1 MPTKKN
7 KITLAIWVFYF
18 LILSLGMTAYAQND
32 NSNYNFLNFPF
43 STNKVAN
50 LWKIDIYG
58 SKMKMQSDTCIIQ
71 NGKHPIVISNINLF
85 NQLFI
90 LRSYMH
96 SSFFMPIRNS
106 AQMLVKFT
114 AKSQNIRQAFLVLSG
129 LNKKEEILYSDTLF
143 IHNGADWHTFTKNIS
158 IKNVAIM
165 NCSLEVCG
173 IDGMKE
179 QKLWLDKIEM
189 LIDGKNIKDIPLTI
203 YPQDSLIQLKN
214 VQALS
219 LSVPHA
225 YEKLPILKSKRILA
239 FGESIHGSKTIN
251 KAVIQLIK
259 YRIEHTHC
267 KLVLIELPIEM
278 TLFADRYIQG
288 DERFHL
294 EAVRRYLFGKKNL
307 LYSEEL
313 IDLCK
318 WIKEYNKKTNSKVH
332 LLGYDVS
339 LSESE
344 SARNIF
350 NYLSTINQTVK
361 HSGIDY
367 ICQQL
372 QENNLSLKRALY
384 NLELNEDLIKVL
396 GIKELGILKYC
407 MESFCKIPSPQL
419 ILSMRNHLMWDNADY
434 LINAY
439 SSPSSTVSIY
449 THIAHANYISDIFVN
464 RLQPSMGALA
474 KKVLKEDYCCIG
486 ICVGKGTFQVRGN
499 ITSDTLSVKTLS
511 TPPQNSLE
519 SILEMQHLNYFYIPS
534 TSFSYPI
541 FMRNI
546 GNLYNNAL
554 FEILTPKYR
563 MDGIIYIDNVESI

>member
-1 MPTKKN
+1 MLILKN
-7 KITLAIWVFYF
+7 KMSLVIGVIHF
-18 LILSLGMTAYAQND
+18 LFLSLGTTVYAQN
-32 NSNYNFLNFPF
+32 SNFDFLDFPF
-43 STNKVAN
+43 STNRVSN
-50 LWKIDIYG
+50 IWKIDIYG

-71 NGKHPIVISNINLF
+71 NGKHPIVISNMNLF

-143 IHNGADWHTFTKNIS
+143 IHNGTDWHTFTKNIS

-165 NCSLEVCG
+165 NCSFEVCG

-259 YRIEHTHC
+259 YRIEHARC

-278 TLFADRYIQG
+278 MLFADRYIQG
-288 DERFHL
+288 DERFRL
-294 EAVRRYLFGKKNL
+294 ETLRQSLFGKSPL

-318 WIKEYNKKTNSKVH
+318 WMKEYNKKANTKVH

-372 QENNLSLKRALY
+372 QGNSLSLKRALY
-384 NLELNEDLIKVL
+384 NLKLNEDLKKVL
-396 GIKELGILKYC
+396 GIKESGILKYC

-419 ILSMRNHLMWDNADY
+419 ILSMRNYLMWDNADY

-474 KKVLKEDYCCIG
+474 IKVLKEDYCCLG
-486 ICVGKGTFQVRGN
+486 ICVCKGTFLVGDN
-499 ITSDTLSVKTLS
+499 ITSGALSVKQLIA
-511 TPPQNSLE
+511 PPRNSLE
-519 SILEMQHLNYFYIPS
+519 YILKNQHLNYFYIPS
-534 TSFSYPI
+534 TYFSYPI

-546 GNLYNNAL
+546 GNLYNDST

-563 MDGIIYIDNVESI
+563 MDGIIYIDNIEAI

>member
-1 MPTKKN
+1 MLTAKN
-7 KITLAIWVFYF
+7 KVNLPIWIIHF
-18 LILSLGMTAYAQND
+18 LILSFGTSVYSQKN
-32 NSNYNFLNFPF
+32 NSAFDFLDFPF
-43 STNKVAN
+43 STNKVSN

-58 SKMKMQSDTCIIQ
+58 STMKMQSDTCIIQ
-71 NGKHPIVISNINLF
+71 NGKHPIVMSNINLF
-85 NQLFI
+85 NSLFI
-90 LRSYMH
+90 LRSYMY
-96 SSFFMPIRNS
+96 SSFFMPISNS
-106 AQMLVKFT
+106 EQMLVKFT
-114 AKSQNIRQAFLVLSG
+114 AKSKNIKHAFLILSG
-129 LNKKEEILYSDTLF
+129 LDKKEEILYSDTLF
-143 IHNGADWHTFTKNIS
+143 MHNCADWYTTTKNIS

-165 NCSLEVCG
+165 NCSLEVYG
-173 IDGMKE
+173 IDGMRE
-179 QKLWLDKIEM
+179 QKFWLDKIEM
-189 LIDGKNIKDIPLTI
+189 LVDGENIKDMPLTI
-203 YPQDSLIQLKN
+203 YPQDSLPQLKD
-214 VQALS
+214 VQELS

-225 YEKLPILKSKRILA
+225 YEKLPILKNKRILA

-259 YRIEHTHC
+259 YRIEHAHC

-294 EAVRRYLFGKKNL
+294 EALRRYLFGKKNL

-350 NYLSTINQTVK
+350 NYLSTINKTVK

-372 QENNLSLKRALY
+372 QGNNLSLKRALY
-384 NLELNEDLIKVL
+384 NLELNEDLKKVL

-407 MESFCKIPSPQL
+407 MESFCKILSPQL
-419 ILSMRNHLMWDNADY
+419 ILSMRNHLMWDNADF

-486 ICVGKGTFQVRGN
+486 ICVGKGTFQVRSN

>member
-1 MPTKKN
+1 MLTAKN
-7 KITLAIWVFYF
+7 KVNLPIWIIHF
-18 LILSLGMTAYAQND
+18 LILSFGTSVYSQKN
-32 NSNYNFLNFPF
+32 NSAFDFLDFPF
-43 STNKVAN
+43 STNKVSN

-58 SKMKMQSDTCIIQ
+58 STMKMQSDTCIIQ
-71 NGKHPIVISNINLF
+71 NGKHPIVMSNINLF
-85 NQLFI
+85 NSLFI

-96 SSFFMPIRNS
+96 SSFFMPISNS
-106 AQMLVKFT
+106 EQMLVKFT
-114 AKSQNIRQAFLVLSG
+114 AKSKNIKQAFLILSG
-129 LNKKEEILYSDTLF
+129 LDKKEEILYSDTLF
-143 IHNGADWHTFTKNIS
+143 MHNCADWYTTTQNIS

-165 NCSLEVCG
+165 NCSLEVYG
-173 IDGMKE
+173 IDGMRE
-179 QKLWLDKIEM
+179 QKFWLDKIEM
-189 LIDGKNIKDIPLTI
+189 LVDGENIKDMPLTI
-203 YPQDSLIQLKN
+203 YPQDSLPQLKD

-225 YEKLPILKSKRILA
+225 YEKLPILKNKRILA

-259 YRIEHTHC
+259 YRIEHTRC

-278 TLFADRYIQG
+278 MLFADRYIQG

-294 EAVRRYLFGKKNL
+294 GTLRQSLFGKSPL

-318 WIKEYNKKTNSKVH
+318 WMKEYNKKANTKVH

-372 QENNLSLKRALY
+372 QGNNLSLKRALY
-384 NLELNEDLIKVL
+384 NIELNEDLKKVL

-407 MESFCKIPSPQL
+407 MESFCKILSPQL
-419 ILSMRNHLMWDNADY
+419 ILSMRNHLMWDNADF

-486 ICVGKGTFQVRGN
+486 ICVGKGTFQVRSN